1 MFKKLILGVLAT
13 LTACNSNSAF
23 KNVSVSDLK
32 TANEPNML
40 IVDVRQPEEYA
51 QGHVPGAKLIPL
63 GQLESKLA
71 EIPDNAPVYV
81 ICRSGSRSKTASD
94 ILVKNGKID
103 VRNVQGG
110 TLAWQAAGY
119 TVNR

>member
-13 LTACNSNSAF
+13 LTACSSNSAF

-32 TANEPNML
+32 NANEPNML